1 MCVFFWR
8 NLRENYLKKHF
19 FLVKSIDLEI
29 FPLRKSS
36 IRFINSGER
45 RCWFISTKENL
56 FLFGKATVHFGVK
69 IILKD
74 IYLACQKKSW
84 GHLKTNFILSGQ
96 NHLFWCKNYF
106 KCKESCAYYSNQNG
120 SFMKIFDIFNQQYYA
135 RNCSNSFARNFFKMN
150 VYILF

>member
-1 MCVFFWR
+1 MCVFFWG

-19 FLVKSIDLEI
+19 FLVKSIDLEV

-45 RCWFISTKENL
+45 RCDLFQLRKTFIFIWKSNSS
-56 FLFGKATVHFGVK
+56 FWCQNNF
-69 IILKD
+69 KD

-84 GHLKTNFILSGQ
+84 GDLKTKFILRGQ

-135 RNCSNSFARNFFKMN
+135 RNCSNSFVRNLFKMN